1 MGLTSA
7 LRGVGLS
14 FLLVGTFLGCG
25 NASYETSPAELPAMD
40 SESHFVSH
48 QVEQNIAQ
56 AADDLPEVDAQRLS
70 RKIIYQAEIRL
81 IVKDLDQSVSQ
92 LSELLE
98 VNQGYVSSSS
108 IDGDRGIERTSKW
121 TVRVPVEN
129 FNRFREALLKLGEI
143 EQNSLTSEDI
153 TGDFYDLKQR
163 IANARQNEARMLEHL
178 KSNTKNLPEILT
190 IEKELDRV
198 RGEIERMQGRL
209 KLMSDLS
216 AMTTVNIS
224 MREEDEYT
232 PTAPPTFSAVVSR
245 TFQASLGGLTEL
257 GKAIVLLAVGIS
269 PWLPLLLVILLVLR
283 FVHRRMKNQS
293 VDAMMQNHANS

>member
-7 LRGVGLS
+7 LRGIGLS

-25 NASYETSPAELPAMD
+25 NASYELSPAELPAMD

-48 QVEQNIAQ
+48 QIEQKTAQ

-108 IDGDRGIERTSKW
+108 IDGDRGVERTSKW
-121 TVRVPVEN
+121 TVRVPVEH
-129 FNRFREALLKLGEI
+129 FNQFREALLKLGGI

-178 KSNTKNLPEILT
+178 KSNTKNLSEILT

-198 RGEIERMQGRL
+198 RGEIERMQGRI

-216 AMTTVNIS
+216 AMTTVSIS

-232 PTAPPTFSAVVSR
+232 PTAPPAFSALVIT
-245 TFQASLGGLTEL
+245 TFQASLDGLVEL
-257 GKAIVLLAVGIS
+257 GKGIVLIAVGIA
-269 PWLPLLLVILLVLR
+269 PWVPLLLVFLLALR
-283 FVHRRMKNQS
+283 QIHRRLRS
-293 VDAMMQNHANS
+293 ESADARA